1 MRKFFVVGQED
12 EVNDYDKKDERIA
25 AHEIRHDSTLETNL
39 VLLLSEVAQKMDEL
53 NETKD
58 KQPVETLKILSD
70 IVNMVGEFSEG
81 VLKAAPEDGFLSEA
95 VNKASESF
103 SNVKLLHVDQNRISP
118 QTVINL
124 YIGWTGDRN
133 EKNHVFHQI
142 ALGIVDI
149 LESYFSLITE
159 KFNTPHVANDWKDTF
174 TVCLKE
180 LTESVESVSF

>member
-1 MRKFFVVGQED
+1 MTTPS
-12 EVNDYDKKDERIA
+12 IA
-25 AHEIRHDSTLETNL
+25 FNTPKPQAF
-39 VLLLSEVAQKMDEL
+39 AG
-53 NETKD
+53 
-58 KQPVETLKILSD
+58 PY
-70 IVNMVGEFSEG
+70 
-81 VLKAAPEDGFLSEA
+81 
-95 VNKASESF
+95 NKLF

-124 YIGWTGDRN
+124 YSGWTGDRN